1 MRLTP
6 GACQPDTESP
16 LKQKGPGVETRIA
29 QADEAANNAAF
40 LRR

>member
-1 MRLTP
+1 MALRQQ
-6 GACQPDTESP
+6 GA
-16 LKQKGPGVETRIA
+16 GVGTRIA